1 MKQSKLFIKK
11 LNKILINNYNKYF
24 IENEI
29 LLNNAKYID
38 GFENYVIFK
47 NGKVFTFSSKH
58 SDKYMKLNK
67 DKDGYLYLKLT
78 KNKHSYHKLLNR
90 LLGIAFI
97 ENPKPDEYNIIDHID
112 GNNQN
117 NNLDNLRWCNN
128 SINNRNQKLLKR
140 NTSGHQGVRFE
151 TTSNQWK
158 VRWYDE
164 NKKVKTKSFS
174 LNKFD
179 NAKKLAIE
187 YRKEM
192 VDKYY
197 NRLNNM

>member
-1 MKQSKLFIKK
+1 MKQSKLFIKR
-11 LNKILINNYNKYF
+11 LNKIIIKKYNKYF

-58 SDKYMKLNK
+58 RDKFLKLGK
-67 DKDGYLYLKLT
+67 YKDGYLYLKLT
-78 KNKHSYHKLLNR
+78 KNKKHYNKRLHR
-90 LLGIAFI
+90 LLAIAFI
-97 ENPKPDEYNIIDHID
+97 ENPKPDEYDIIDHID

-117 NNLDNLRWCNN
+117 NNLDNLRWCNL

-140 NTSGHQGVRFE
+140 NTSGFQGVLFDKTKNAYRA
-151 TTSNQWK
+151 N
-158 VRWYDE
+158 WYDE
-164 NKKVKTKSFS
+164 NKKRHEISFS
-174 LNKFD
+174 LNKYP
-179 NAKKLAIE
+179 NAKELTIE
-187 YRKEM
+187 YRQKM

-197 NRLNNM
+197 NRLN